1 MYSKVPFLI
10 LVFFFFSDPL
20 CRHPL
25 RLPLEEV
32 DLIEEL
38 LVDVVDVVEGD
49 DRVEVVAEVLLHVL
63 RDHDRVA
70 VLVLLQIE

>member
-1 MYSKVPFLI
+1 MYSNVPFLI
-10 LVFFFFSDPL
+10 LYFFSDPL

-32 DLIEEL
+32 DLIEQL
-38 LVDVVDVVEGD
+38 FVNVVDVVERD
-49 DRVEVVAEVLLHVL
+49 DGVEVVAEVLLHVL